1 MNFHKMERP
10 SPHPDQEDIDKVLEL
25 LKEIRDILTEFIS
38 NDFQRLAQS
47 LITQGIVNV
56 NYFNDFKNTYIPI
69 INQRAYEMHG
79 YIEAHRYDP
88 DFKEKVR
95 SCGFFRPE
103 VDIKK
108 ERLSGLRSFFSRFKN
123 GPTRLALRCARV
135 LFEEADTILESLAGF
150 VPGLHGLIEIKKHV
164 HNGVSAAEVASD
176 AASGP
181 Q

>member
-1 MNFHKMERP
+1 MIFIKMERP
-10 SPHPDQEDIDKVLEL
+10 SPHPDQDDIDKVLEL

-56 NYFNDFKNTYIPI
+56 NYFEDFKTTYIPI
-69 INQRAYEMHG
+69 INQRVYDAHG
-79 YIEAHRYDP
+79 YIEAHKYDP

-103 VDIKK
+103 VDMKR
-108 ERLSGLRSFFSRFKN
+108 EWLSRVRNFFTRFKN

-135 LFEEADTILESLAGF
+135 LFEEADTILESLAGS

-164 HNGVSAAEVASD
+164 HNGVSAGEVALD